1 MIWSFLIND
10 IFIFIS
16 SIEYF
21 CLLAS
26 LLLTLLCVGLHLY
39 LIRTFA
45 IQEVKDE
52 KLEIDYEI
60 TNTWTP
66 PILTWFV
73 LCIRTSEDNDED
85 SLSPSL
91 I

>member
-1 MIWSFLIND
+1 MIWAFLISD
-10 IFIFIS
+10 ISIFIS

-21 CLLAS
+21 W
-26 LLLTLLCVGLHLY
+26 LLTSLILTVLCAGLHLY
-39 LIRTFA
+39 LIYTFA

-52 KLEIDYEI
+52 KSEIDYEI

-73 LCIRTSEDNDED
+73 LCIRTSEDNDEE